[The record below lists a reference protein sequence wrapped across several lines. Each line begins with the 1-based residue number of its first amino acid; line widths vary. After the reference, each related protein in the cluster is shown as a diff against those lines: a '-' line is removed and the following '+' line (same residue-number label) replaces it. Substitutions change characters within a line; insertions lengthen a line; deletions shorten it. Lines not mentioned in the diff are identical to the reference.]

1 MGARVFQ
8 QSHASGHRAARQIRR
23 EPAHHPGADRQDP
36 VPGLRRDRCPAQG
49 LDGQMARNNG
59 VIEAARQSGRI
70 PWLLVAAPLAV
81 LLLFF
86 ALPNALLLSAS
97 FVKSEAQQLTNE
109 LTLEN
114 YQFLFTRPLYI
125 WAFIRTFIVGV
136 SVGLIDVVLGYP
148 LAYFL
153 VRTRSRWKGVLI
165 ALSLAP
171 LLASVVVRTYGW
183 YIILNRFGVAN
194 DVLLG
199 LGVID
204 ERIPFM
210 PSTGAIIVGLA
221 HALLPYT
228 VLSIMG
234 SLQGI
239 NPNLE
244 AAAMSL
250 GANRTR
256 TFFDVVLPLCLPG
269 IAGGFLLVFSIA
281 ISAYAT
287 PAILGGPATQVAAT
301 AIYNFIIQL
310 LDWSLGAA
318 LAVILIVSSLLLLYA
333 AARLGASR
341 AAL

>member
-36 VPGLRRDRCPAQG
+36 VPGLRRDRRPAQG
-49 LDGQMARNNG
+49 LDDQMARNNG
-59 VIEAARQSGRI
+59 VKGSAAPDDARQSGRV

-97 FVKSEAQQLTNE
+97 FVKSEAQQLTNQ

-153 VRTRSRWKGVLI
+153 VRTRSRWKGALI
-165 ALSLAP
+165 ALALAP

-194 DVLLG
+194 DLL
-199 LGVID
+199 LAFGVTSD
-204 ERIPFM
+204 RFAFM
-210 PSTGAIIVGLA
+210 PSTGAIIIGLA

-228 VLSIMG
+228 VLTIMG

-244 AAAMSL
+244 LAAMSL
-250 GANRTR
+250 GANRVR
-256 TFFDVVLPLCLPG
+256 TFFSVLLPLSFPG
-269 IAGGFLLVFSIA
+269 IAGGF
-281 ISAYAT
+281 
-287 PAILGGPATQVAAT
+287 ILA
-301 AIYNFIIQL
+301 F
-310 LDWSLGAA
+310 
-318 LAVILIVSSLLLLYA
+318 
-333 AARLGASR
+333 
-341 AAL
+341 

>member
-1 MGARVFQ
+1 MTRV
-8 QSHASGHRAARQIRR
+8 
-23 EPAHHPGADRQDP
+23 
-36 VPGLRRDRCPAQG
+36 
-49 LDGQMARNNG
+49 
-59 VIEAARQSGRI
+59 
-70 PWLLVAAPLAV
+70 PWILVAVPAAV
-81 LLLFF
+81 LLVFF
-86 ALPNALLLSAS
+86 VLPNALLLSAS
-97 FVKSEAQQLTNE
+97 FQKTEAQQLTSE
-109 LTLEN
+109 LTLAN
-114 YQFLFTRPLYI
+114 YVFLFTRPLYLEVF
-125 WAFIRTFIVGV
+125 ARTFAVGV
-136 SVGLIDVVLGYP
+136 GVGLIDVLLGFP

-153 VRTRSRWKGVLI
+153 VRTQSRWKGLLI

-194 DVLLG
+194 DALLNLG
-199 LGVID
+199 LIT
-204 ERIPFM
+204 ERIAFM
-210 PSTGAIIVGLA
+210 PSTGAIVVGLA

-239 NPNLE
+239 NPHLE

-256 TFFDVVLPLCLPG
+256 TFFHVVLPLGLPG
-269 IAGGFLLVFSIA
+269 VAGGFLLVFSIA

-301 AIYNFIIQL
+301 AIYTFVMQL

-318 LAVILIVSSLLLLYA
+318 LAVVLIASSLLLLYA
-333 AARLGASR
+333 AARLGARR
-341 AAL
+341 ATI

>member
-1 MGARVFQ
+1 M
-8 QSHASGHRAARQIRR
+8 
-23 EPAHHPGADRQDP
+23 
-36 VPGLRRDRCPAQG
+36 
-49 LDGQMARNNG
+49 
-59 VIEAARQSGRI
+59 
-70 PWLLVAAPLAV
+70 AV

-97 FVKSEAQQLTNE
+97 FLKSEAQQLTNE

-125 WAFIRTFIVGV
+125 WAFIRTFIVGI

-153 VRTRSRWKGVLI
+153 VRTRTKWKGVLI
-165 ALSLAP
+165 ALALAP

-194 DVLLG
+194 DALLA
-199 LGVID
+199 LDLIA
-204 ERIPFM
+204 ERIAFM
-210 PSTGAIIVGLA
+210 PSTGAIVVGLA

-228 VLSIMG
+228 VLTIMG

-244 AAAMSL
+244 LAAMSL
-250 GANRTR
+250 GANRLR
-256 TFFDVVLPLCLPG
+256 TFFNVVLPLSFPG
-269 IAGGFLLVFSIA
+269 IAGGFILAFSIA

-287 PAILGGPATQVAAT
+287 PAILGGPATQVMAT
-301 AIYNFIIQL
+301 AIYGFMTQL
-310 LDWSLGAA
+310 LDWSIGAA
-318 LAVILIVSSLLLLYA
+318 LAVILVVCAVALTYA
-333 AARLGASR
+333 AARMGAR
-341 AAL
+341 QAAL

>member
-1 MGARVFQ
+1 M
-8 QSHASGHRAARQIRR
+8 
-23 EPAHHPGADRQDP
+23 
-36 VPGLRRDRCPAQG
+36 
-49 LDGQMARNNG
+49 
-59 VIEAARQSGRI
+59 
-70 PWLLVAAPLAV
+70 AV

-97 FVKSEAQQLTNE
+97 FLKSEAQQLTDE

-153 VRTRSRWKGVLI
+153 VRTKSRWKGILI
-165 ALSLAP
+165 ALALAP

-194 DVLLG
+194 DVLLS
-199 LGVID
+199 LGIT
-204 ERIPFM
+204 EQRIAFM
-210 PSTGAIIVGLA
+210 PSTGAIIIGLA

-228 VLSIMG
+228 VLTIMG
-234 SLQGI
+234 ALQGI

-244 AAAMSL
+244 LAAMSL
-250 GANRTR
+250 GASRTR
-256 TFFDVVLPLCLPG
+256 TFFHVVLPLSLPG
-269 IAGGFLLVFSIA
+269 IVGGFILAFSIA

-287 PAILGGPATQVAAT
+287 PAILGGPATQVMAT
-301 AIYNFIIQL
+301 AIYGFMTQL
-310 LDWSLGAA
+310 LDWSIGAA
-318 LAVILIVSSLLLLYA
+318 LAVILVVCSMALLYA
-333 AARLGASR
+333 AARMGAKQ